1 MRTVLGILTLVGA
14 LIAPPA
20 TNAQTVRFK
29 VVVNAQNPVSA
40 LPASEVSRI
49 FMGRAT
55 RWPTGELIEPVDQT
69 DGSAV
74 RERFVSDIHHR
85 DGAALSSYWQQQI
98 FAGKD
103 VPPPAMATD
112 AEILA
117 YVRQHPGAIGYIAAE
132 TPSDRVKV
140 ITVVND

>member
-1 MRTVLGILTLVGA
+1 MRTLLGIVTLVGA
-14 LIAPPA
+14 LLAPPA
-20 TNAQTVRFK
+20 ARAQTARFK
-29 VVVNAQNPVSA
+29 VIVNPQNPVSA

-49 FMGRAT
+49 FLGRAT
-55 RWPTGELIEPVDQT
+55 RWPTGQLIEPVDLA

-74 RERFVSDIHHR
+74 RERFVVDIHHR

-98 FAGKD
+98 FAGTD

-112 AEILA
+112 AEIVA
-117 YVRQHPGAIGYIAAE
+117 YVRQHPGAIGYVDAD

-140 ITVVND
+140 ISVVND